1 MAGDKARPSGD
12 LVCGLLF
19 SCCPEHTA
27 QPHQVLLSLCNQAPK
42 EPSFFRNCWMRMCPG
57 RESWLRGDVPTPPLS
72 VPRLCTQRQPPAFS
86 LGSQLPIMPSLP
98 VTPPFIEPRTF
109 LDEIHSTVLGL
120 RGQFAPLLCLVQVV
134 GSSQSR
140 GQIDH
145 GLFCTAPGKSQE
157 GGHASRGQGA
167 FRAQSVQGFRG
178 CEGGEGED
186 ETVGTQHPT
195 GFRHTQVLMGKDQT
209 LTCDPDEAAEIPIGD
224 DVGIRAAGN
233 FQSPG
238 SVI

>member
-1 MAGDKARPSGD
+1 
-12 LVCGLLF
+12 
-19 SCCPEHTA
+19 
-27 QPHQVLLSLCNQAPK
+27 
-42 EPSFFRNCWMRMCPG
+42 MCPG
-57 RESWLRGDVPTPPLS
+57 RESWLRGDVPTLPPS
-72 VPRLCTQRQPPAFS
+72 VPRLCTQRRPPALS
-86 LGSQLPIMPSLP
+86 LGSQLPIMPSLAL
-98 VTPPFIEPRTF
+98 TPPFIEPRTF

-120 RGQFAPLLCLVQVV
+120 RGQFAPLLCLVQVL

-140 GQIDH
+140 GQKGH
-145 GLFCTAPGKSQE
+145 GLFCTALGKFQE
-157 GGHASRGQGA
+157 GSHASRGQGP

-186 ETVGTQHPT
+186 ETVGTQPHRATQHPM

-209 LTCDPDEAAEIPIGD
+209 LTCNPDEAAEIPIGD